1 MALCAW
7 GGREGCTRL
16 QERDSCGGSWRPLGP
31 ATSSHAPREGKALST
46 RTPGAQGLHRRPGKT
61 SPSSLPGSLDSDRV
75 KTSRWERSKEGL
87 SLTSGGGA
95 SSCLFPPRADLPAQP
110 RGTGPARGSQSKAMF
125 LKGTLLQTRRTR
137 GENPK
142 VLPPHAPGGYLGGLT
157 ARPSAPPPLC
167 PARTKRKAA
176 LTAGTG
182 QPYVPCPHPVSRGC
196 TWARSS
202 SQHETPPPT
211 LLAGRSAFTR
221 PSAAARFP
229 PAGGGRGKH

>member
-110 RGTGPARGSQSKAMF
+110 RGTARQRQPEQGNVSQRHPLADQEDPRREPQGLAPTRPRWLSWRAHSLAFCPATPVPSQN
-125 LKGTLLQTRRTR
+125 QTESSSDGRDWAT
-137 GENPK
+137 
-142 VLPPHAPGGYLGGLT
+142 VCALPP
-157 ARPSAPPPLC
+157 
-167 PARTKRKAA
+167 
-176 LTAGTG
+176 
-182 QPYVPCPHPVSRGC
+182 PCKQGVHVG
-196 TWARSS
+196 
-202 SQHETPPPT
+202 EELIPT
-211 LLAGRSAFTR
+211 
-221 PSAAARFP
+221 
-229 PAGGGRGKH
+229 